1 MRACVCL
8 SVYCVCC
15 IIARSKGAV
24 QRAGSDDQS
33 LRPRPQSAKKHQS
46 PTASSS
52 MRRSPLP
59 RPPTAAAAK
68 LLFTSASATD
78 KTGPTSSGGH
88 GGRVLARGLHFDRL
102 FQIQIDYHLERA
114 ASLTRAGGSRRG
126 EAAGEEQRVDG
137 KINFPSEHCASPR
150 SVVGWMGDRPTDN
163 RAKSTIAIVLLHFL
177 STTSPQWQSRSRRS
191 QWMSERAAMGGISQ
205 VAQPVHSQSQS
216 LSGVLRCTFRP
227 FLVLSILLPLL
238 RSPLCDC
245 SVTV

>member
-15 IIARSKGAV
+15 IIARSKSVV

-33 LRPRPQSAKKHQS
+33 LRPQSAKKHQS

-52 MRRSPLP
+52 TRRSRSPLP
-59 RPPTAAAAK
+59 LPPTAAAAAK

-114 ASLTRAGGSRRG
+114 ASLTRARGSRRG

-137 KINFPSEHCASPR
+137 KINFPSEHCASR
-150 SVVGWMGDRPTDN
+150 SLRRRVDGRPTDGQLTEQN
-163 RAKSTIAIVLLHFL
+163 R
-177 STTSPQWQSRSRRS
+177 QSRSFCCIFCRR
-191 QWMSERAAMGGISQ
+191 
-205 VAQPVHSQSQS
+205 
-216 LSGVLRCTFRP
+216 
-227 FLVLSILLPLL
+227 LL
-238 RSPLCDC
+238 RSG
-245 SVTV
+245 SRAVAVHNG